1 MKKKIKIN
9 NKSKVKNL
17 DLNFIK
23 TFTVKTKK
31 KFENFV
37 SDYQKKRHKDKIDNK
52 KRNLNRKKTIKKRE
66 IAKIKRRKTPNF
78 TTKKINYG

>member
-37 SDYQKKRHKDKIDNK
+37 SDYQKK
-52 KRNLNRKKTIKKRE
+52 T
-66 IAKIKRRKTPNF
+66 
-78 TTKKINYG
+78 